1 MHPAR
6 SIVLFTTASGAG
18 YGLLALLGLLGPTGL
33 LPQERGF
40 GAAGLALALALVV
53 LGLLSSTF
61 HLGHPERAWRAL
73 TQWRSSWL
81 SREGVAA
88 LLTFL
93 PAGLYGFSWVFR
105 GDTAGGWALA
115 GWTASLGA
123 LVTVACTAMI
133 YASLKPIP
141 RWRHPLVL
149 PLYLVFAAVSGL
161 LLLNA
166 LLAGS
171 RDGIALAALIALVLA
186 WALKLAYWRGID
198 RAEPVA
204 TPESAT
210 GLGKFGKVRLLEP
223 PHTGSNYLL
232 DEMGFR
238 IARKHAR
245 KLRLLALLLGGVLPL
260 LLIALGMVPGF
271 LGAGPAQAAAAL
283 VAAVSGL
290 FGIVLERWLF
300 FAEAKH
306 TVSLYYGDR
315 LA

>member
-6 SIVLFTTASGAG
+6 SIVLFTSASGAG
-18 YGLLALLGLLGPTGL
+18 YGLLALLGILGPTGS
-33 LPQERGF
+33 LPQGRDF
-40 GAAGLALALALVV
+40 GAAGLGLAFALVL
-53 LGLLSSTF
+53 LGLVSSTF

-88 LLTFL
+88 LVTFL
-93 PAGLYGFSWVFR
+93 PAGLFALGWVLYGR
-105 GDTAGGWALA
+105 MAGGWALA

-123 LVTVACTAMI
+123 IVTVACTGMI

-149 PLYLVFAAVSGL
+149 PLYLAFSATSGL

-166 LLAGS
+166 LLGGS
-171 RDGIALAALIALVLA
+171 RNGIVLAALTAVALA
-186 WALKLAYWRGID
+186 WAMKLAYWRAID
-198 RAEPVA
+198 RADPVA

-210 GLGKFGKVRLLEP
+210 GLGKFGTVRLLEP

-238 IARKHAR
+238 VARKHAR
-245 KLRLLALLLGGVLPL
+245 KLRSLALLFGGALPL
-260 LLIALGMVPGF
+260 LLLVLSMA
-271 LGAGPAQAAAAL
+271 AGGTAQSATL
-283 VAAVSGL
+283 VAALSGL
-290 FGIVLERWLF
+290 FGIVIERWLF

>member
-18 YGLLALLGLLGPTGL
+18 YGLLALLGLLGPMGL

-40 GAAGLALALALVV
+40 GAAALALALALVV
-53 LGLLSSTF
+53 LGLISSTF
-61 HLGHPERAWRAL
+61 HLGHPERAWRAV

-93 PAGLYGFSWVFR
+93 PALLYGFGWVLR
-105 GDTAGGWALA
+105 GDTGGGWALA
-115 GWTASLGA
+115 GWGASLGA
-123 LVTVACTAMI
+123 VVTVACTGMI

-149 PLYLVFAAVSGL
+149 PLYLAFAAVSGL

-171 RDGIALAALIALVLA
+171 RDGIALAALVVLA
-186 WALKLAYWRGID
+186 FAWLLKLAYWRAID
-198 RAEPVA
+198 HAEPVA

-245 KLRLLALLLGGVLPL
+245 KLRVLALLLGGGVPFLAIVLG
-260 LLIALGMVPGF
+260 LIAG
-271 LGAGPAQAAAAL
+271 GAAHAAAAL
-283 VAAVSGL
+283 IAAISGL

>member
-6 SIVLFTTASGAG
+6 SIVLFTSASGAG

-53 LGLLSSTF
+53 LGLVSSTF

-73 TQWRSSWL
+73 SQWRSSWL

-93 PAGLYGFSWVFR
+93 PAGLFALGWVFN
-105 GDTAGGWALA
+105 GEMGGGWALA

-123 LVTVACTAMI
+123 VVTVACTGMI

-149 PLYLVFAAVSGL
+149 PLYLAFAALSGL

-171 RDGIALAALIALVLA
+171 QRGIALATLIAL
-186 WALKLAYWRGID
+186 ALVWIVKLAYWRAIE
-198 RAEPVA
+198 RAAPAA

-232 DEMGFR
+232 DEMGFQ

-245 KLRLLALLLGGVLPL
+245 TLRGLALLIGGALPV
-260 LLIALGMVPGF
+260 LLIALGIVTG
-271 LGAGPAQAAAAL
+271 GVVQAATAL
-283 VAAVSGL
+283 IAAVAGL
-290 FGIVLERWLF
+290 VGIVLERWLF

-306 TVSLYYGDR
+306 TVNLYYGDR
-315 LA
+315 PI